1 MTAAAEEFRLTY
13 DAPGPHDAGADASML
28 LKIHRKL
35 TQLEPS
41 WKVRQEFSGLRRV
54 GRQRG
59 SQGWDE
65 DDQLHL
71 NLLY

>member
-28 LKIHRKL
+28 LKIHKKL

-41 WKVRQEFSGLRRV
+41 WKVREEFSGLRLAWDESDGRV
-54 GRQRG
+54 QE
-59 SQGWDE
+59 WEE
-65 DDQLHL
+65 DDQLPF
-71 NLLY
+71 